1 MAKSGIT
8 RDERDRRAAN
18 IRVNN
23 VGGLTLI
30 SVSTA
35 QGGIALTGGSVDL
48 TTLPPVARHSCYRSH
63 GSNPMRKITLAAL
76 GAATLLT
83 SIPAAA
89 QELPL
94 VGSDYWD
101 VTSVKIDD
109 GHFADYAD
117 FLVSD
122 SRKQNEYAK
131 SKGWIK
137 AYYILSNNNAR
148 KDEPDLY
155 LVTVSDRIPTPAE
168 QIARNKEMNAYL
180 QSDDRKQ
187 IAGSGHRATYRHITG
202 DMLLQQMVL
211 AH

>member
-1 MAKSGIT
+1 
-8 RDERDRRAAN
+8 
-18 IRVNN
+18 
-23 VGGLTLI
+23 
-30 SVSTA
+30 
-35 QGGIALTGGSVDL
+35 
-48 TTLPPVARHSCYRSH
+48 
-63 GSNPMRKITLAAL
+63 MRKILLTAL
-76 GAATLLT
+76 GAATMLMT
-83 SIPAAA
+83 VPAVA
-89 QELPL
+89 QDVPL
-94 VGSDYWD
+94 VGGDYWD

-137 AYYILSNNNAR
+137 AYYILSNNNNR

-155 LVTVSDRIPTPAE
+155 LVTVSDRIATPAE
-168 QIARNKEMNAYL
+168 QISRTKEMNAYL

-187 IAGSGHRATYRHITG
+187 LAGSGHRATYRHITG
-202 DMLLQQMVL
+202 DMLLQQLVL

>member
-1 MAKSGIT
+1 MEAS
-8 RDERDRRAAN
+8 
-18 IRVNN
+18 
-23 VGGLTLI
+23 
-30 SVSTA
+30 
-35 QGGIALTGGSVDL
+35 
-48 TTLPPVARHSCYRSH
+48 ARWGYIMH
-63 GSNPMRKITLAAL
+63 KFALAAL
-76 GAATLLT
+76 GAAVMIT
-83 SIPAAA
+83 SAPAVA
-89 QELPL
+89 QDLPL
-94 VGSDYWD
+94 VGGDYWD
-101 VTSVKIDD
+101 VTSIKIDD

-117 FLVSD
+117 FLVGD

-137 AYYILSNNNAR
+137 AYYILSNNNNR

-168 QIARNKEMNAYL
+168 QLARNKEMNAYL

-202 DMLLQQMVL
+202 DMLLQQLVM

>member
-1 MAKSGIT
+1 
-8 RDERDRRAAN
+8 
-18 IRVNN
+18 
-23 VGGLTLI
+23 
-30 SVSTA
+30 
-35 QGGIALTGGSVDL
+35 
-48 TTLPPVARHSCYRSH
+48 
-63 GSNPMRKITLAAL
+63 MRKIILVAL
-76 GAATLLT
+76 GAATMLT
-83 SIPAAA
+83 SIPATA
-89 QELPL
+89 QEVPL
-94 VGSDYWD
+94 VGGDYWD

-109 GHFADYAD
+109 GHFAEYAD

-137 AYYILSNNNAR
+137 AYYILSNNNNR

-155 LVTVSDRIPTPAE
+155 LVTVSDRIPSPAE

-187 IAGSGHRATYRHITG
+187 LAGSGHRATYRHITG
-202 DMLLQQMVL
+202 DMLLQQLVM

>member
-1 MAKSGIT
+1 MS
-8 RDERDRRAAN
+8 
-18 IRVNN
+18 
-23 VGGLTLI
+23 
-30 SVSTA
+30 S
-35 QGGIALTGGSVDL
+35 Q
-48 TTLPPVARHSCYRSH
+48 H
-63 GSNPMRKITLAAL
+63 GAFQMRKITLAVL
-76 GAATLLT
+76 SAATMLT

-94 VGSDYWD
+94 VGGDYWD

-137 AYYILSNNNAR
+137 AYYILSNNNNR

-155 LVTVSDRIPTPAE
+155 LGYSERPDGDTCRADCPQQGNERLSKERRSQAAGRQWPESDVSAH
-168 QIARNKEMNAYL
+168 
-180 QSDDRKQ
+180 
-187 IAGSGHRATYRHITG
+187 HR
-202 DMLLQQMVL
+202 
-211 AH
+211 

>member
-1 MAKSGIT
+1 MAL
-8 RDERDRRAAN
+8 A
-18 IRVNN
+18 
-23 VGGLTLI
+23 
-30 SVSTA
+30 
-35 QGGIALTGGSVDL
+35 GGSADL
-48 TTLPPVARHSCYRSH
+48 APLPQVARHSCYRSE
-63 GSNPMRKITLAAL
+63 GAIKMRKITLAAL
-76 GAATLLT
+76 GAATMLT

-94 VGSDYWD
+94 VGGDYWD

-137 AYYILSNNNAR
+137 AYYILSNNNNR

-155 LVTVSDRIPTPAE
+155 LVTVSDRMATPAE

-180 QSDDRKQ
+180 KSDDRKQ
-187 IAGSGHRATYRHITG
+187 LAGSGQRATYRHITG
-202 DMLLQQMVL
+202 DMLLQQLVM